1 MNLKD
6 KTVILGITGSIAA
19 YKMADVASALSKM
32 HCDVH
37 TIMTKNATEIIT
49 PLTFSTLT
57 SHHCIVDTFDK
68 NINYNV
74 AHVALAK
81 KADALLIAPA
91 TANIIAK
98 LACGLADDMLTTT
111 TLACTCPKIIAPAM
125 NTAMFENPVVQRN
138 IETLRQDGW
147 VVIEPASGVL
157 ACKDTG
163 KGKLPDPSVLM
174 DYVLKEVA
182 CKKDLNGEKILVT
195 AGPTYEAL
203 DPVRFL
209 SNHSSGRMGYA
220 IARMAMLRGADVTL
234 ISGPTSLTPIPFITT
249 LSVTSAA
256 DMAEAVLSL
265 APQQDVIIKAAAVAD
280 FTPLQTAD
288 EKIKKHDGA
297 LNLALKKTQDILRTL
312 GTQKRPGQFICGFS
326 METQNLEENSRK
338 KLFDKKI
345 DMIVANN
352 LREEG
357 AGFQGNTNRVTLIT
371 ADQVTPLPLL
381 SKNDVALKIL
391 DAIKAAQS
399 L

>member
-182 CKKDLNGEKILVT
+182 CKKDLNGKKILVT

-312 GTQKRPGQFICGFS
+312 GNQKRPGQFICGFS